1 MMGKYVIFR
10 KVMTKDNIEVSEG
23 LDQSQEFMQTGKE
36 YDDLEIAK
44 QWASDNSTL
53 YVIRG
58 RREAKETK

>member
-1 MMGKYVIFR
+1 
-10 KVMTKDNIEVSEG
+10 MTKDNIEVSEG

-36 YDDLEIAK
+36 YDDLEVAK

-58 RREAKETK
+58 RREATTETK